1 MTKEQY
7 ESLPLTELKEI
18 AKARGLKGTSIM
30 KKADLI
36 QLMLDKDVEQKPRK
50 IPEKAPEQTAERTE
64 KTAERTQERP
74 SAPQDMSQLDSGQ
87 IANGILEV
95 LADGYGFIR
104 SANYLPGENDIYINP
119 AMIRRYNL
127 KTGDILCG
135 NVKVRAQTEKFAAL
149 LYLKSGGSGEKA
161 QL

>member
-135 NVKVRAQTEKFAAL
+135 NVKVRAQT
-149 LYLKSGGSGEKA
+149 
-161 QL
+161 